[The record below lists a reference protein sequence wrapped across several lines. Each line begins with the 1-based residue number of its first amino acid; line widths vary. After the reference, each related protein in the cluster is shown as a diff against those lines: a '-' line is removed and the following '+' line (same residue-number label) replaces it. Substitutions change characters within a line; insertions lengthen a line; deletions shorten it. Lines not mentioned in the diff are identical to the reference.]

1 MGVPSGDQRDYL
13 FAKHFNLPIPPIID
27 IQNIE
32 TEADPTKEGRYINS
46 DFINGLNYKEAT
58 AAVIAKLEAIGAG
71 KAKVNFRM
79 RDAIFG
85 RQRYWGEPVPVYF
98 KDGLPYLIDEQDLPL
113 VLPEVDKYLPT
124 ESGEPPLGRA
134 EGWAYK
140 PSADASVDG
149 LLKKLDKLQE
159 SFEPNK
165 RTLAGGDL
173 EGAIEVYPYELST
186 MPGWAGSSFYW
197 YRYMDA
203 HNDAA
208 FASKEAIAYW
218 KDVDLYIG
226 GSEHATGHLL
236 YSRFWNKFMKD
247 MGLVIEEEPFKKLI
261 NQGMIQ
267 GRSNFVYRL
276 VDEMG
281 RGTNT
286 FVSKGLT
293 KQYNTSPLHVDVNI
307 VQNDVLDI
315 PQFKKWRPEYADAEF
330 ILEGGKYICGVEVE
344 KMSKSKFNVVNP
356 DDLIERYGADT
367 LRMYEMFLGP
377 LEQSKPWN
385 TNGIEGVFKFLRK
398 FWRLFHNEGWEFTV
412 SDAESTKAELKSLH
426 KIIRKVEED
435 VERFSF
441 NTSVSSFMIAVN
453 ELTDMKCN
461 NRAVLQDLVV
471 VLSSYAPHICEELW
485 VKLGNKAGTL
495 SYAAYP
501 KFNPAYLV
509 EDEFAYPIS
518 INGKTKMNL
527 NISLSLEPAD
537 IEAFVLANADVQK
550 YLDGKAPKKV
560 IVVKGRIV
568 NMVV

>member
-1 MGVPSGDQRDYL
+1 
-13 FAKHFNLPIPPIID
+13 
-27 IQNIE
+27 
-32 TEADPTKEGRYINS
+32 
-46 DFINGLNYKEAT
+46 
-58 AAVIAKLEAIGAG
+58 
-71 KAKVNFRM
+71 
-79 RDAIFG
+79 
-85 RQRYWGEPVPVYF
+85 
-98 KDGLPYLIDEQDLPL
+98 
-113 VLPEVDKYLPT
+113 
-124 ESGEPPLGRA
+124 
-134 EGWAYK
+134 
-140 PSADASVDG
+140 
-149 LLKKLDKLQE
+149 
-159 SFEPNK
+159 
-165 RTLAGGDL
+165 
-173 EGAIEVYPYELST
+173 
-186 MPGWAGSSFYW
+186 MPGWAGSSWYW

-203 HNDAA
+203 HNDEE
-208 FASKEAIAYW
+208 FASETAVKYW

-247 MGLVIEEEPFKKLI
+247 IGVVFEEEPFKKLI

-276 VDEMG
+276 VDEEG
-281 RGTNT
+281 RSTNT
-286 FVSKGLT
+286 FVSYGLI

-307 VQNDVLDI
+307 VENEVLNLDK
-315 PQFKKWRPEYADAEF
+315 FKMWRPEYADAEF
-330 ILEGGKYICGVEVE
+330 ILENGKYICGVEVE

-398 FWRLFHNEGWEFTV
+398 FWRLFHNDQWAFSV
-412 SDAESTKAELKSLH
+412 SSAEPSKAELKSLH

-453 ELTDMKCN
+453 ELTDLKCN
-461 NRAVLQDLVV
+461 NKAILQDMVII
-471 VLSSYAPHICEELW
+471 LSPYAPHICEELW
-485 VKLGNKAGTL
+485 TLLGNAAGTL

-501 KFNPAYLV
+501 KFNPNYLI
-509 EDEFAYPIS
+509 EDDFAYPIS
-518 INGKTKMNL
+518 INGKTKLNL
-527 NISLSLEPAD
+527 SIPLSYDQDAVTS
-537 IEAFVLANADVQK
+537 FVLANADVQK
-550 YLDGKAPKKV
+550 YLAGKAPKKV